1 MIMTRVTACWVVQP
15 PTDGS
20 FCPKAS
26 SRPIIPAKPLV
37 SYQRYRQL
45 PGWILPPLVKSR
57 GALRNVPAEPLPAGH
72 PDAYGLASVSGEDG
86 IALPDWVRTSTDA
99 VSKAFRLR
107 RTGRQ
112 DLIDAVERG
121 DMTLEAAL
129 EEAEAKEQPN
139 QKGGGEV

>member
-1 MIMTRVTACWVVQP
+1 VQNPANVTCNAMALCAIRVLCGAPFAT
-15 PTDGS
+15 
-20 FCPKAS
+20 
-26 SRPIIPAKPLV
+26 
-37 SYQRYRQL
+37 QREVFHNLL
-45 PGWILPPLVKSR
+45 P
-57 GALRNVPAEPLPAGH
+57 
-72 PDAYGLASVSGEDG
+72 
-86 IALPDWVRTSTDA
+86 LPDWVRTSTDA

-112 DLIDAVERG
+112 DLIDVVERG